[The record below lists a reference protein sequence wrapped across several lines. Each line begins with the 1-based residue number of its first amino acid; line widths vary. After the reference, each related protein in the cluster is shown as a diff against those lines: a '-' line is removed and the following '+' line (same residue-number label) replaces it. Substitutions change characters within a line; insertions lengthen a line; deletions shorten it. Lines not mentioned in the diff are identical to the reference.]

1 MPQRKHLSRS
11 GVKFMTMLGVGLMG
25 GLMATSSLFA
35 ADRANTVIISGAGAV
50 NTLDP
55 ISANYFQTNDLTA
68 RIYSPLITYDAA
80 LNVIGDLASSYE
92 VAPDASAISF
102 TLRDGAKFHDGTPIT
117 SKDVAYSLDR
127 IKRLATGVASYID
140 VYAST
145 EITDDTHFTIKLT
158 KPSSLFLTSLSR
170 IYIINSALA
179 TANAGADDAQAWLA
193 ANDAGSGPYALTSI
207 NGNDITLDWAEGYWG
222 DRGDRPMSLL
232 FRRSDESAPK
242 RDELRIGNIDV
253 GRNILQRDLDVV
265 ANEPGVAVVY
275 GPAPQVNGIYFN
287 TSTGPTAD
295 PKVREA
301 IRLAY
306 DYEGALQ
313 GIHRGKGS
321 LPAGPLPDTLA
332 CRPDFPTVTRD
343 VEKAKALLAEA
354 GVSNLTITLRF
365 QPSFEDQ
372 VQEATLLQSNLK
384 DIGVTLNLEPIAFP
398 NYLQLL
404 QDKTQIPQMMLLSE
418 NSLFPDP
425 GVFLTKTFVSTAI
438 GTNRAGY
445 SNPEVD
451 TLLGKAVASANPDER
466 CDLYK
471 QTQEILEKDSV
482 FMPMY
487 WAGSY
492 VAYRSDRLSD
502 PSVGAVSINGNFAP
516 LDYDLLTK

>member
-1 MPQRKHLSRS
+1 MQYAHRPVAKLRMAGIV
-11 GVKFMTMLGVGLMG
+11 GVAALGA
-25 GLMATSSLFA
+25 LMAGSVAFA
-35 ADRANTVIISGAGAV
+35 ADRANTVIISGAGSV

-55 ISANYFQTNDLTA
+55 IAANYFQTNDLTS
-68 RIYSPLITYDAA
+68 RIYSPLVTFDPA
-80 LNVIGDLASSYE
+80 LNIIGALASEFE
-92 VAPDASAISF
+92 VAPDAQSISF
-102 TLRDGAKFHDGTPIT
+102 TIRDGAVFHDGTPVT
-117 SKDVAYSLDR
+117 SADVAYSFDR

-140 VYAST
+140 GYDST
-145 EITDDTHFTIKLT
+145 EIVDDTHFTIKLS
-158 KPSSLFLTSLSR
+158 KPNALFLGSISR
-170 IYIINSALA
+170 IYVLNSALV

-193 ANDAGSGPYALTSI
+193 ANDAGSGPYKLTSV
-207 NGNDITLDWAEGYWG
+207 NGNDITLDWAETYWG
-222 DRGDRPMSLL
+222 DKGDRPESFL

-253 GRNILQRDLDVV
+253 ARNILQRDLDVI
-265 ANEPGVAVVY
+265 ANEPGVAVIY
-275 GPAPQVNGIYFN
+275 GPAAQVNGIYFN

-306 DYEGALQ
+306 DYEGGLA

-321 LPAGPLPDTLA
+321 LPAGPLPDTLS
-332 CRPDFPTVTRD
+332 CRPEFPTVSRD

-354 GVSNLTITLRF
+354 GATDLTLTLRF
-365 QPSFEDQ
+365 QPAFEDQ

-398 NYLQLL
+398 NYLQML
-404 QDKTQIPQMMLLSE
+404 QDPAQIPQLMLLSE

-425 GVFLTKTFVSTAI
+425 GVFLTKTFVSTAV

-445 SNPEVD
+445 NNPEVD
-451 TLLGKAVASANPDER
+451 ALLSQAVANADADAR

-471 QTQEILEKDSV
+471 QAQTIIEADSV

-487 WAGSY
+487 WAGAH
-492 VAYRSDRLSD
+492 VAYRSDRLAN
-502 PSVGAVSINGNFAP
+502 PAEGAVSINNSFAP
-516 LDYDLLTK
+516 LDYNLLPKD